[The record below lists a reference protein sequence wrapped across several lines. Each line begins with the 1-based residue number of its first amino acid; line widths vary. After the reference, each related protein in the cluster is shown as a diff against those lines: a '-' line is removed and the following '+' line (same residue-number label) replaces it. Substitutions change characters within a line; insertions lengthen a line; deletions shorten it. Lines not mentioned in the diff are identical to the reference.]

1 MKIRRTDEKPM
12 TIHQKEK
19 TMIHTHEG
27 KRHEKQGKG
36 IKQAEDNRERE
47 EKKQQGTTGKKKMSG
62 DIRNSRRKKVPLTDR
77 EKEILL
83 GRAFLAYQESKQSI
97 KSKDST
103 IKSAAQAGGRA
114 ALDQMEGGNEVRDAA
129 YTARTLAKPVTGT
142 ASKGAELFKKQ
153 QLARLRARIKKREV
167 EQQTAKKAAKDTA
180 KKAAGQAAK
189 ETAKFAAREGVK
201 MTVKTGVT
209 AAGTVAGAE
218 TGALSVVIGMA
229 AGGIV
234 GDIMDRADMKRN
246 ARNRK
251 IKFFLDKMKA
261 AEEQKDSGLKFLFD
275 LFMNRISLPVKKLVS
290 LAGTLLVFLMLL
302 IVLAAI
308 PVVSEVA
315 ILYNSPFAL
324 FLPPLADGDGVQ
336 AVAGSY
342 VTAFTQTVGSMAAD
356 HTGYDGGHLV
366 YVDYEGEGTPS
377 NLNDIIAVYMVRY
390 GVGDTAVVMNELT
403 KRRLKAV
410 VEDMCTYTTRVET
423 DSGIGADGM
432 PYVDRILYVE
442 VTLKSAYDMA
452 EAYRMNEYQKELM
465 EEVLYTLNAQSG
477 QTMQEALTQ
486 EEMEEI
492 LGDFAD
498 TDGAA
503 GTAVLFA
510 LSKVGYP
517 YSQQYRDSGAYFDCS
532 SLVYYAWQAAGTD
545 ISFSGA
551 NTAAAEAQ
559 GLDAAGKCVDLS
571 EIQAGDLIFY
581 SYEKNGR
588 FLDIS
593 HVALYVGNGM
603 VVEAKGAAYGVTCNA
618 VPNADKI
625 VMVGRPYEEENADE
639 HN

>member
-114 ALDQMEGGNEVRDAA
+114 ALDQMEGG
-129 YTARTLAKPVTGT
+129 
-142 ASKGAELFKKQ
+142 AELFKKQ
-153 QLARLRARIKKREV
+153 QLARLRDRIKKREV

-201 MTVKTGVT
+201 MTVKAGVT
-209 AAGTVAGAE
+209 AAGTVALAE

-290 LAGTLLVFLMLL
+290 LAGTLLVFLVLL
-302 IVLAAI
+302 IVLAAV
-308 PVVSEVA
+308 PVGSEVA

-324 FLPPLADGDGVQ
+324 FLPPLADGDSVQ

-377 NLNDIIAVYMVRY
+377 NLNDIIAVYMVRGCGRGY
-390 GVGDTAVVMNELT
+390 VYLHHKGRNGQRHRSGWHALCGQDTVCGGHV
-403 KRRLKAV
+403 K
-410 VEDMCTYTTRVET
+410 
-423 DSGIGADGM
+423 
-432 PYVDRILYVE
+432 
-442 VTLKSAYDMA
+442 
-452 EAYRMNEYQKELM
+452 
-465 EEVLYTLNAQSG
+465 
-477 QTMQEALTQ
+477 
-486 EEMEEI
+486 
-492 LGDFAD
+492 
-498 TDGAA
+498 
-503 GTAVLFA
+503 
-510 LSKVGYP
+510 
-517 YSQQYRDSGAYFDCS
+517 
-532 SLVYYAWQAAGTD
+532 
-545 ISFSGA
+545 
-551 NTAAAEAQ
+551 
-559 GLDAAGKCVDLS
+559 KCL
-571 EIQAGDLIFY
+571 
-581 SYEKNGR
+581 
-588 FLDIS
+588 
-593 HVALYVGNGM
+593 
-603 VVEAKGAAYGVTCNA
+603 
-618 VPNADKI
+618 
-625 VMVGRPYEEENADE
+625 
-639 HN
+639 